1 MANKSVN
8 QKKQSTPRGK
18 TRSKK
23 KKNDAS
29 NAAVWI
35 VVFIAVVFVGSLI
48 FAGRETIYF
57 KPTGNKATPPPAKT
71 TKVDSENQVKEQDK
85 EESAAAS
92 VNPSD
97 NEQPEATEVAE
108 VLEQPDDSS
117 EKDEGPL
124 MDDQETDAEKDTD
137 SDTDIDL
144 DTDIDKTDIEENNIS
159 DIDMPDDIVSPYSGS
174 AGSAKTDG
182 LSNKSLNWY
191 IMRNKDHQPV
201 RGASEVDI
209 RAYNGCYLGDIYN
222 KEVYLTF
229 DEGYEAG
236 YTSAILDVLAAKDV
250 KAAFFVTATYVR
262 DNKDLIKRMTDE
274 GHIVGNHSYSHP
286 NLPELSDQKIVE
298 EMDKTADLY
307 KEVTGKK
314 MPLYVR
320 PPGGVY
326 SEHVLSVLKDMGYKT
341 VFWSFAYQ
349 DWLVDNQPGK
359 ATAYKMV
366 MDNLHNGAILLLHA
380 VSESNTL
387 ALPEIIDAIREQG
400 FEFKTLNQLP

>member
-8 QKKQSTPRGK
+8 QRKQSAPRGK
-18 TRSKK
+18 PRSKK

-29 NAAVWI
+29 SAAVWI
-35 VVFIAVVFVGSLI
+35 VVCIAVVFVGSMI
-48 FAGRETIYF
+48 FAGRETMYF
-57 KPTGNKATPPPAKT
+57 KPTGNVATAPPGKT
-71 TKVDSENQVKEQDK
+71 TKTNTENQTDEQQADEQLKEQNDGQDK
-85 EESAAAS
+85 EELAEAS
-92 VNPSD
+92 EEPS
-97 NEQPEATEVAE
+97 NTEQPKASETPEVTED
-108 VLEQPDDSS
+108 P
-117 EKDEGPL
+117 EGPL
-124 MDDQETDAEKDTD
+124 MDDQETESEKNAD
-137 SDTDIDL
+137 SDTE
-144 DTDIDKTDIEENNIS
+144 IDKTEIEENNIS
-159 DIDMPDDIVSPYSGS
+159 DIDMPDDIVSPYNTS
-174 AGSAKTDG
+174 AGSAKSEG
-182 LSNKSLNWY
+182 LSNKSLSWY

-250 KAAFFVTATYVR
+250 KAAFFVTATYIR

-286 NLPELSDQKIVE
+286 NLPELDDHKIEE

-349 DWLVDNQPGK
+349 DWLVDKQPGK
-359 ATAYKMV
+359 AAAYKMV